1 MFYLDSSSLLSL
13 GVADQGGPQTYIIAQ
28 NPAVLAQLMRENKQT
43 TLNPSAYTTPASVFN
58 TLAVDIDLNTLAEKS
73 EPTIVE
79 KNELPLRTVIL
90 PAAELLKLDPIA
102 SDKTKVENDVYV
114 AQDSPSKIPIND
126 SASIQQ
132 SMNPNPSEFVGS
144 QNQDPTMHY
153 AYHFDMNAQAQNAGM
168 PQHFQSIPQNQQ
180 LNNNFIYS
188 SSLQN
193 QPFIPSNMNF
203 FHQNASNSLPPQQQQ
218 QSDGQKSRS
227 LERSSAL
234 GYVSRMSSLERIQNA
249 QKAVRSNSLTR
260 QLSAGPETYTLNS
273 RSSSFERNNV
283 TAMSSVVHGC
293 RANSLERNQQIPT
306 AGHRGGSLERNQSIA
321 STYDLMKNRGYRG
334 GSLERNQQA
343 MINSSRAGSLERNQ
357 QFSMG
362 GYRNQMKPPDAE
374 PFQEEIYDFGGANVK
389 SCVSIALSKSM
400 SKGMNPS
407 GIPSSQ
413 QLPNTQ
419 NQIPQLNQIPQSQNY
434 HHYPLS
440 PQQMYASQNMIYT
453 QMHPSRIWSGGNQLQ
468 QQQNTLRNSSLPPTA
483 QNQSSFSQGSSVKL
497 QLPQQHQ
504 QPINVQTNPHSL
516 TQSSASVQVCSFTKI
531 LLSLCDVFF

>member
-1 MFYLDSSSLLSL
+1 
-13 GVADQGGPQTYIIAQ
+13 
-28 NPAVLAQLMRENKQT
+28 MRENDT
-43 TLNPSAYTTPASVFN
+43 RTLNPSAYTTPASVFN
-58 TLAVDIDLNTLAEKS
+58 TLAVDIDLNTFSEKS
-73 EPTIVE
+73 EPSIVE

-102 SDKTKVENDVYV
+102 SDKSKVENDVYV
-114 AQDSPSKIPIND
+114 RKDSPSKMSIPTND
-126 SASIQQ
+126 QASIQQ
-132 SMNPNPSEFVGS
+132 SINPSPCELVAS

-153 AYHFDMNAQAQNAGM
+153 AYHFDMNAQPPNTGIA
-168 PQHFQSIPQNQQ
+168 QHFQSIPQNQQ

-188 SSLQN
+188 SSLQS
-193 QPFIPSNMNF
+193 QQFIPSNMNF
-203 FHQNASNSLPPQQQQ
+203 FQNTSNSLPPQQQQ

-234 GYVSRMSSLERIQNA
+234 GYVNRMSSLERIQNA

-260 QLSAGPETYTLNS
+260 QLSAGPETYSINS

-283 TAMSSVVHGC
+283 APLSVLQQPPQHGGC
-293 RANSLERNQQIPT
+293 RANSLERNQQIQT

-343 MINSSRAGSLERNQ
+343 MLTSNRAGSLERNQ
-357 QFSMG
+357 QFSMT

-389 SCVSIALSKSM
+389 SCASIALSKSM

-407 GIPSSQ
+407 GVPNNIPNNQ
-413 QLPNTQ
+413 PLPNTQ
-419 NQIPQLNQIPQSQNY
+419 PQIPQLNQIPQSPNY

-453 QMHPSRIWSGGNQLQ
+453 QMHPSRIWSGGVQHQ
-468 QQQNTLRNSSLPPTA
+468 QQQNTLRSLPPTA

-497 QLPQQHQ
+497 QMPQQHQ

-516 TQSSASVQVCSFTKI
+516 TQSSASVQVCSFTTTVFVEPVRC
-531 LLSLCDVFF
+531 LLSIFI

>member
-1 MFYLDSSSLLSL
+1 
-13 GVADQGGPQTYIIAQ
+13 
-28 NPAVLAQLMRENKQT
+28 MRENDT
-43 TLNPSAYTTPASVFN
+43 RTLNPSAYTTPASVFN

-73 EPTIVE
+73 EPSIVE
-79 KNELPLRTVIL
+79 KTELPLRTVIL

-102 SDKTKVENDVYV
+102 SEKSKVENDVYV
-114 AQDSPSKIPIND
+114 TQDSPSKMSIPTND
-126 SASIQQ
+126 PTSIQK
-132 SMNPNPSEFVGS
+132 SMNSTPCELVGS
-144 QNQDPTMHY
+144 QNQDPSMHY
-153 AYHFDMNAQAQNAGM
+153 AYHFDISSQQQNTGLA
-168 PQHFQSIPQNQQ
+168 QHFQSIPQNQQ

-193 QPFIPSNMNF
+193 QQFIPSNMNF
-203 FHQNASNSLPPQQQQ
+203 FHQNSSNSLPPQQ

-260 QLSAGPETYTLNS
+260 QLSAGPETYSLNS

-283 TAMSSVVHGC
+283 AAMPGCQQQPQYGC
-293 RANSLERNQQIPT
+293 RANSLERNQQLQGT
-306 AGHRGGSLERNQSIA
+306 GHRGGSLERNQSIA

-343 MINSSRAGSLERNQ
+343 MITSNREGSLERNQ
-357 QFSMG
+357 QFSMT

-389 SCVSIALSKSM
+389 SCASIALSKSM

-407 GIPSSQ
+407 GVSGSQ
-413 QLPNTQ
+413 QLPTNQT
-419 NQIPQLNQIPQSQNY
+419 QIPPLNQIPQSQNY

-453 QMHPSRIWSGGNQLQ
+453 QMHPSRIWSGGVQQQ
-468 QQQNTLRNSSLPPTA
+468 QQQNSPRNLPPTA
-483 QNQSSFSQGSSVKL
+483 QNQSSGFSQGSSVKL

-504 QPINVQTNPHSL
+504 QSINVQTNPHSL
-516 TQSSASVQVCSFTKI
+516 TQSSASVQVCSFTKV
-531 LLSLCDVFF
+531 LLSLCDVFFPL

>member
-1 MFYLDSSSLLSL
+1 MADSSSLLSL
-13 GVADQGGPQTYIIAQ
+13 GVTDQGAPQTYIIAQ
-28 NPAVLAQLMRENKQT
+28 NPAVLAQLMRENDGR

-58 TLAVDIDLNTLAEKS
+58 TLAVDIDLNTLSEKS
-73 EPTIVE
+73 EAPNVE
-79 KNELPLRTVIL
+79 KNEFPLRTVIL

-102 SDKTKVENDVYV
+102 SDKSNVESDGYV
-114 AQDSPSKIPIND
+114 SQDSPSKLSIPPND
-126 SASIQQ
+126 SSSIQH
-132 SMNPNPSEFVGS
+132 SISPTPCELVAS
-144 QNQDPTMHY
+144 QTQDPTMHY
-153 AYHFDMNAQAQNAGM
+153 AYHFDMNAQPQNTGM
-168 PQHFQSIPQNQQ
+168 AQHFQSIPQNQQ

-193 QPFIPSNMNF
+193 QQFIPSNMNF
-203 FHQNASNSLPPQQQQ
+203 FHQNASNSLPPQQQTD
-218 QSDGQKSRS
+218 SQKSRS

-234 GYVSRMSSLERIQNA
+234 GFVSRMSSLERIQNA

-260 QLSAGPETYTLNS
+260 QLSAGPETYSLNA

-283 TAMSSVVHGC
+283 GVLQQPPPQYGC
-293 RANSLERNQQIPT
+293 RANSLERNQQMPT

-343 MINSSRAGSLERNQ
+343 MITSNRAGSLERNQ
-357 QFSMG
+357 QFAMT
-362 GYRNQMKPPDAE
+362 GYRNQMKTPDVE

-389 SCVSIALSKSM
+389 SCASIALSKSM

-407 GIPSSQ
+407 GVPSST
-413 QLPNTQ
+413 QLPISQTQ
-419 NQIPQLNQIPQSQNY
+419 NPQMNQIPQSQNY
-434 HHYPLS
+434 HPYPLS
-440 PQQMYASQNMIYT
+440 PQQMFASQNMIYT
-453 QMHPSRIWSGGNQLQ
+453 QMHPSRIWSGGNQQL
-468 QQQNTLRNSSLPPTA
+468 QQQNTLRNLPPTA

-516 TQSSASVQVCSFTKI
+516 TQSSASVQVCSFTETF
-531 LLSLCDVFF
+531 C

>member
-1 MFYLDSSSLLSL
+1 
-13 GVADQGGPQTYIIAQ
+13 
-28 NPAVLAQLMRENKQT
+28 MRENDT
-43 TLNPSAYTTPASVFN
+43 RTINPSAYTTPASVFN
-58 TLAVDIDLNTLAEKS
+58 TLAVDIDLNTKS
-73 EPTIVE
+73 EPSIVE
-79 KNELPLRTVIL
+79 KNDLPLRTVIL

-102 SDKTKVENDVYV
+102 NDKAKVENDAYV
-114 AQDSPSKIPIND
+114 TKDSPSKMSIPTND
-126 SASIQQ
+126 PTSIQQ
-132 SMNPNPSEFVGS
+132 SINSAPCELVGS
-144 QNQDPTMHY
+144 QNQDPSMHY
-153 AYHFDMNAQAQNAGM
+153 AYHFDMNAQQQNAGLA
-168 PQHFQSIPQNQQ
+168 QHFQSIPQNQQ

-203 FHQNASNSLPPQQQQ
+203 FHQNTSNSLPPQQQP

-234 GYVSRMSSLERIQNA
+234 GFVSRMSSLERIQNA

-283 TAMSSVVHGC
+283 TALPLVQQPPQHGGC
-293 RANSLERNQQIPT
+293 RANSLERNQQIQT

-334 GSLERNQQA
+334 GSLERNQQG
-343 MINSSRAGSLERNQ
+343 MITPTRAGSLERNQ
-357 QFSMG
+357 QFSMT

-389 SCVSIALSKSM
+389 SCASIALSKSM

-407 GIPSSQ
+407 GMSNSQ
-413 QLPNTQ
+413 QLPSTQ
-419 NQIPQLNQIPQSQNY
+419 TQIPQLNQIPQSQNY

-453 QMHPSRIWSGGNQLQ
+453 QMHPSRIWSGGTQYQ
-468 QQQNTLRNSSLPPTA
+468 QQQNTLRNLPPTA
-483 QNQSSFSQGSSVKL
+483 QNQSSFSQGASVKL

-504 QPINVQTNPHSL
+504 QSINVQTSPHSL
-516 TQSSASVQVCSFTKI
+516 TQSSASVQVCSFTTV
-531 LLSLCDVFF
+531 LLSLCDVFFQFLFNFWFHHFFIYFFCVLDS